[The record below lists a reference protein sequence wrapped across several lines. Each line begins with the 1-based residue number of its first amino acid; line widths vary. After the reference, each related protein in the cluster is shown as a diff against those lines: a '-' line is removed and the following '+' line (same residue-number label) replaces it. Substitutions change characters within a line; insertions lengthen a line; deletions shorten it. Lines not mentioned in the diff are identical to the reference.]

1 MSAGWKSYA
10 EMVRTRTHELFRHPD
25 GRSEATDGNSSDS
38 LLPAQVKLSE
48 PVPLCE
54 EDQSSFPAI
63 SDAQL
68 QKLFPSVMS
77 SGTSQSVCVRSALR
91 DMELAYKMDPCLL
104 NQKSHTSEGYKLIAE
119 LLRQIKVEA
128 AETPSRG
135 LKQSSEAQE
144 LPADLSTPLTSARS
158 PRVYEAHDVYAAIE
172 RQDIDTIMAIRDSNF
187 ALLLGSNDSKTPLEY
202 AIGLGPSYERMGI
215 FLAGAMSRFVN
226 QLSDDMQ
233 ESAPVTLETL
243 RKVRA
248 NLKLA
253 IDHSLDKEQTSLLA
267 SYIQIL
273 VMAEGVQWISH
284 SVKAIAHALR
294 SQPKDPYALRP
305 TQEARNLIS
314 AFLTQNLRLRRE
326 RDQYIVAAMEDYIAN
341 AASDLVLMALW
352 ECVRLN
358 EEDFLPDYAFAR
370 DDRLALEFCRNVS
383 DAQHHGDRRP
393 HRTWKQ
399 ALRVTES
406 LDGGLRSRTAEER
419 LKLLETIVD

>member
-10 EMVRTRTHELFRHPD
+10 EMMRARTHDLFRHPD
-25 GRSEATDGNSSDS
+25 GRGEATVGKSSDS
-38 LLPAQVKLSE
+38 QLPTQFKLSE
-48 PVPLCE
+48 PVTLSE
-54 EDQSSFPAI
+54 EDQSSFPTI
-63 SDAQL
+63 SDIQL
-68 QKLFPSVMS
+68 QKLFP
-77 SGTSQSVCVRSALR
+77 GATQYTCVRSALR
-91 DMELAYKMDPCLL
+91 DMELAYKMDPCLM
-104 NQKSHTSEGYKLIAE
+104 NQKSHTSEGYKLLAE
-119 LLRQIKVEA
+119 LLRRIEVESA
-128 AETPSRG
+128 NIPRLDPKQTSEVQETP
-135 LKQSSEAQE
+135 AV
-144 LPADLSTPLTSARS
+144 LPTPKTPART

-172 RQDIDTIMAIRDSNF
+172 RQDIETIMAIRDANF

-226 QLSDDMQ
+226 HLSDDMQ
-233 ESAPVTLETL
+233 EVAPVTLETL

-253 IDHSLDKEQTSLLA
+253 IDHSLDQEQTSLLA

-273 VMAEGVQWISH
+273 VMAEGIQWISH
-284 SVKAIAHALR
+284 SVKAVAHALR
-294 SQPKDPYALRP
+294 SQPKDPYAPRP

-314 AFLTQNLRLRRE
+314 SFLTQNLRLRRE

-341 AASDLVLMALW
+341 ATSDLVFMALW

-358 EEDFLPDYAFAR
+358 DEDPLPDYAFAR
-370 DDRLALEFCRNVS
+370 DDRVAVEFCRHIS
-383 DAQHHGDRRP
+383 DAQHYGDRRP

-399 ALRVTES
+399 ALRARDS
-406 LDGGLRSRTAEER
+406 LDGGLRNRTAEER